1 MKELIL
7 NRITI
12 LDINSKKIL
21 FFDLSSCPAE
31 EFKKLIEEFYNII
44 KKQKKKSVRLLID
57 LTGLD
62 YIPTDVI
69 YINDRMKQVN
79 SFLKCQAYVGLL
91 GFKKVLWH
99 IFKENLT
106 IETKIFE
113 KKDCAL
119 KWLAEYL

>member
-7 NRITI
+7 RRITF
-12 LDINSKKIL
+12 LDVNSKKIL

-31 EFKKLIEEFYNII
+31 EFKKSIEEFYDII
-44 KKQKKKSVRLLID
+44 QKQEKNSIRLLID
-57 LTGLD
+57 LTDMD

-69 YINDRMKQVN
+69 YINERMKQVN
-79 SFLKCQAYVGLL
+79 SFLKCQAYIGLKGL
-91 GFKKVLWH
+91 KKILWH
-99 IFKENLT
+99 IFKKNVT

-119 KWLAEYL
+119 KWLAGYL